1 MSESDFLNKSKI
13 FGSGKQLTKYQEAIN
28 EASYSLCKNDG
39 SLLMNKGKLLQLA
52 REKVHNDGYNYA
64 KRVSRSQVFGTTEK
78 KAKRAYV
85 RQEVREARIIEL
97 SEGISSQVETIK
109 FLQQQKVKY
118 SNTEKF
124 LEAAEIN
131 KSILEESKKKR
142 KFELEL
148 EKMKAKKARS
158 VKQKSSSQN
167 KITLG
172 DSTEGDTDVIE
183 SSDEESLSQT
193 SRDPSPP
200 PLTRCNAATPE
211 EFRALYSSSS
221 LQSLRNDS
229 VDTTISVEQSNKS
242 LSSGDNKS
250 QGSDCDTGRAFNDE
264 PTFLA

>member
-13 FGSGKQLTKYQEAIN
+13 FGSGKQLTKYQEAIMRP
-28 EASYSLCKNDG
+28 ATVYVRIDDG

-78 KAKRAYV
+78 AKIAYV
-85 RQEVREARIIEL
+85 RQEVREARIIKL

-124 LEAAEIN
+124 LEASEIN
-131 KSILEESKKKR
+131 NRILEESKKKR

-158 VKQKSSSQN
+158 VKQKSSSPN

-172 DSTEGDTDVIE
+172 DSTEGDTDV
-183 SSDEESLSQT
+183 
-193 SRDPSPP
+193 
-200 PLTRCNAATPE
+200 
-211 EFRALYSSSS
+211 
-221 LQSLRNDS
+221 
-229 VDTTISVEQSNKS
+229 
-242 LSSGDNKS
+242 
-250 QGSDCDTGRAFNDE
+250 
-264 PTFLA
+264 